1 MHTAVTTLFLH
12 TLNKWFLFIQA
23 PIKESLI
30 LYNDPEMNN
39 LSVQCFQSECLYTDI
54 KCDHCFSLLLSP

>member
-1 MHTAVTTLFLH
+1 MDTAVTTLFLH
-12 TLNKWFLFIQA
+12 TLNKWFLFIQV

-39 LSVQCFQSECLYTDI
+39 LSVHCFQSECLYTD
-54 KCDHCFSLLLSP
+54 KRKM